1 MLSASEG
8 SLRDFESARLRLARG
23 SVEGGGSLAMAL
35 QSTTELA
42 ADTIRVERCG
52 IWLFIEE
59 RRAIRCFDL
68 FERSCRRHSEGAVLR
83 ATDFPS
89 YFAALERLRVV
100 QADEASLAPATREL
114 EGAYLAPLGIGAMLD
129 APLFRNGRVVGVVCH
144 EHVGAPRTWTPKEID
159 FVSESLC
166 GTAVE
171 GKLYCRRHAG
181 VVRAVGA
188 EETPSGGLPDV
199 DNRAPSLVSWIARDL
214 DANVRRLLSS
224 AARTGESVI
233 ADETVHVARDFNRK
247 ARWEQSWR
255 LVDHTGVILK
265 VTIQVL
271 EENDSLVRV
280 HVGSGVIADGVP
292 PWIVR
297 RAETSD
303 MASDTAQRQRF
314 YQWLDESIFMAV
326 DRFRTERQR

>member
-1 MLSASEG
+1 MS
-8 SLRDFESARLRLARG
+8 
-23 SVEGGGSLAMAL
+23 
-35 QSTTELA
+35 Q
-42 ADTIRVERCG
+42 
-52 IWLFIEE
+52 
-59 RRAIRCFDL
+59 
-68 FERSCRRHSEGAVLR
+68 
-83 ATDFPS
+83 
-89 YFAALERLRVV
+89 
-100 QADEASLAPATREL
+100 
-114 EGAYLAPLGIGAMLD
+114 
-129 APLFRNGRVVGVVCH
+129 LFRRNRHDETGLPPTLVVVPNTGILCNFPDCTNETAQPCAYRDGRGRACRAAYCP
-144 EHVGAPRTWTPKEID
+144 EH
-159 FVSESLC
+159 

-171 GKLYCRRHAG
+171 CKLYCRRHAG
-181 VVRAVGA
+181 VVRALGA
-188 EETPSGGLPDV
+188 EATPSGGLPDV